1 MNDEIRVRVIG
12 PKDRPYY
19 QLRAFRGRR
28 CIKTKS
34 TTIENTGRKREK
46 TAADREAAVWED
58 ELRSGRYQDP
68 SKITWSDFED
78 AYLDAM
84 EADDKAQNTLNVIH
98 TTFNF
103 VETILHPNYLRDVTA
118 ERLNH
123 WKKELGRRRSQDTVG
138 IYSRHLKAALRW
150 AAKNELMPESPKLR
164 TPKSSGRKGDPVT
177 REEHAAILADTEGV
191 IQLPYVDAWR
201 FFLRGLWYSGLR
213 VGEALE
219 LSWEPLDPVAV
230 IARPGE
236 EPVLRFQP
244 KGHKARRAETVP
256 IAPDFADM
264 LLAVPEDQREGKVF
278 QPQHRDQPVH
288 PKRVAEQFRLIT
300 EKAGV
305 PHVHLHDYR
314 RAFGTRM
321 VMEDQVTVFE
331 LMKLMRHRDIKT
343 TLKYYLHLDA
353 QAITG
358 NIRRRRAE
366 KQGQSGAKCGA
377 TAEGNGELLRVL

>member
-1 MNDEIRVRVIG
+1 MSDEIRVRVIG
-12 PKDRPYY
+12 RQDRPFY

-28 CIKTKS
+28 CIKTK
-34 TTIENTGRKREK
+34 TTEIENTGRKREK
-46 TAADREAAVWED
+46 TAADGAAAVWAD
-58 ELRSGRYQDP
+58 ELRSGRYQHP
-68 SKITWSDFED
+68 SRITWAEFED

-84 EADDKAQNTLNVIH
+84 EADGKAESTISLIN

-103 VETILHPNYLRDVTA
+103 VRGILHPDYLRDVSA
-118 ERLNH
+118 EQLTH
-123 WKKELGRRRSQDTVG
+123 WKKELAKGRSQGTVG
-138 IYSRHLKAALRW
+138 IYARHLKAALIW
-150 AAKNELMPESPKLR
+150 AADQKLLPESPKLK
-164 TPKSSGRKGDPVT
+164 TPKASGRKGDPVT
-177 REEHAAILADTEGV
+177 REEHAAILANVEAV
-191 IQLPYVDAWR
+191 IQTPYVDAWR